1 MSALLF
7 ANNLPKLENN
17 KVMFSALGQKP
28 HSNVILGIRF
38 KLWEKKKM
46 LTNINPRCPKM
57 YYKHKL
63 SAYEYMIIFFFF
75 KKKKITL

>member
-1 MSALLF
+1 MF

-38 KLWEKKKM
+38 KLRKKKNADKYKSKM
-46 LTNINPRCPKM
+46 SKNVLLTQAVS
-57 YYKHKL
+57 L
-63 SAYEYMIIFFFF
+63 
-75 KKKKITL
+75 

>member
-38 KLWEKKKM
+38 KLRKKKNADKYKSKM
-46 LTNINPRCPKM
+46 SKNVLLTQAVS
-57 YYKHKL
+57 L
-63 SAYEYMIIFFFF
+63 
-75 KKKKITL
+75 

>member
-38 KLWEKKKM
+38 KLWEKKNADKYKSKM
-46 LTNINPRCPKM
+46 SKNVL
-57 YYKHKL
+57 
-63 SAYEYMIIFFFF
+63 
-75 KKKKITL
+75 

>member
-38 KLWEKKKM
+38 KLWEKKK
-46 LTNINPRCPKM
+46 NADKYKSKM
-57 YYKHKL
+57 SKNVL
-63 SAYEYMIIFFFF
+63 
-75 KKKKITL
+75 

>member
-38 KLWEKKKM
+38 KLRKKNADKYKSKM
-46 LTNINPRCPKM
+46 FKNVFLTQAVS
-57 YYKHKL
+57 L
-63 SAYEYMIIFFFF
+63 
-75 KKKKITL
+75 

>member
-17 KVMFSALGQKP
+17 KVVFSALGQKP

-38 KLWEKKKM
+38 KLRKKKNADKYKSKM
-46 LTNINPRCPKM
+46 SKNVLLTQAVS
-57 YYKHKL
+57 L
-63 SAYEYMIIFFFF
+63 
-75 KKKKITL
+75 

>member
-1 MSALLF
+1 MSTRLF

-38 KLWEKKKM
+38 KLRKKNADKYKSKM
-46 LTNINPRCPKM
+46 SKNVLLTQAVS
-57 YYKHKL
+57 L
-63 SAYEYMIIFFFF
+63 
-75 KKKKITL
+75 

>member
-38 KLWEKKKM
+38 KLRKENADKYKSKM
-46 LTNINPRCPKM
+46 FKNVLLTQAVS
-57 YYKHKL
+57 L
-63 SAYEYMIIFFFF
+63 
-75 KKKKITL
+75 

>member
-38 KLWEKKKM
+38 KLWGKNADKYKSKM
-46 LTNINPRCPKM
+46 SKNVL
-57 YYKHKL
+57 
-63 SAYEYMIIFFFF
+63 
-75 KKKKITL
+75 